1 MPEDW
6 ADLKISHGRRVP
18 FYKLRAP
25 DLFGLRACVAFAVDS
40 SLDTIEKCE
49 DSHHQNIIK

>member
-6 ADLKISHGRRVP
+6 ADLKISHGRSVP

-25 DLFGLRACVAFAVDS
+25 DLFGLRACVAFAVNS
-40 SLDTIEKCE
+40 SLDTVEKCE
-49 DSHHQNIIK
+49 DSPHQNIIK